1 MSCLT
6 LRPRASC
13 ARVAICWHPTS
24 LLSSSTPEIHFWSSS
39 RCISPTMVYRRV
51 HDGVGD
57 MCVNDRIGDMVNY
70 GTGDVGN
77 CGTGDVW
84 NCGVGDMGNC
94 RVRDAGNYGVG
105 DMAGKLWGRRYGREI
120 MGSEI
125 WQRRGPRHGKCGAY
139 LREHRLSDR
148 CDRHEHRA
156 PHHRLRVVAQRPR
169 EIEER
174 ETLERGRGGG

>member
-105 DMAGKLWGRRYGREI
+105 DMAGKLWGRRYGKGGVRD
-120 MGSEI
+120 MGNAGLTCGSI
-125 WQRRGPRHGKCGAY
+125 ASATDAIATSTARRTTASGWWRNDHERSKSA
-139 LREHRLSDR
+139 RLWKGGGGVD
-148 CDRHEHRA
+148 
-156 PHHRLRVVAQRPR
+156 
-169 EIEER
+169 
-174 ETLERGRGGG
+174 RGRGGRGL